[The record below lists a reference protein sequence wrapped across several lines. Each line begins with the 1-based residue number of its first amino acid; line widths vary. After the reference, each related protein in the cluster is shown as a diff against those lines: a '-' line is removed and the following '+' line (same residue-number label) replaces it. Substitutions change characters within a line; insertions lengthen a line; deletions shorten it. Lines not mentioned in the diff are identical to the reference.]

1 MSLRDIQAEDQERV
15 HLNTQR
21 DVDMLSQHCKL
32 LCYHIYNDD
41 FKASYF
47 ATAISEIATNALR
60 YANNTTATI
69 TILDNLSGLYVNIE
83 DHGPGIPDLA
93 QAFQNG
99 FSTYKSKS
107 LGLGLNAARN
117 AVDEFVIEK
126 NDSHGLSIS
135 MLFHSPPNK
144 RDVDIE
150 AVSFSAEGQFINH
163 DRLLRKSFDGNC
175 AIAGIYSVENK
186 NLHIYFQEAIDHLLH
201 QHFRLVLPDLFKK
214 LQSISEEGEFP
225 LCLLKVTPNTI
236 EFIGNNQ
243 MQLCIVQPLEDGTS
257 RMCPIK
263 QPTQTLTHL
272 KLPNSS
278 NSVFALG
285 SSGMSFCN
293 SLVPVSVTNDT
304 TYAIA
309 TQLFNQYA
317 KSSQDATVH
326 VIRTNCYEQRL

>member
-1 MSLRDIQAEDQERV
+1 MSLREFQVEDQEKV
-15 HLNTQR
+15 HLNSQR

-32 LCYHIYNDD
+32 LCYHIYNDE
-41 FKASYF
+41 FKASCF

-60 YANNTTATI
+60 YASNTTATI
-69 TILDNLSGLYVNIE
+69 TILDNLSGLHVNIE

-93 QAFQNG
+93 LAFQNG
-99 FSTYKSKS
+99 FSTYKSTS

-126 NDSHGLSIS
+126 NDSNGLSIS
-135 MLFHSPPNK
+135 MLFHSPPK
-144 RDVDIE
+144 KHDIDIE
-150 AVSFSAEGQFINH
+150 AISFSAEGQYINH
-163 DRLLRKSFDGNC
+163 DRLLRKVFDGNS

-186 NLHIYFQEAIDHLLH
+186 NIHIYFQEAIDQLLL
-201 QHFRLVLPDLFKK
+201 QHFRLALPDLFKK
-214 LQSISEEGEFP
+214 IQSMSEEGEFP

-243 MQLCIVQPLEDGTS
+243 MQFCIVQPLEDGTS
-257 RMCPIK
+257 RICPIK
-263 QPTQTLTHL
+263 QPAQSLTHF

-293 SLVPVSVTNDT
+293 ERISLSVKKDT
-304 TYAIA
+304 TYTIA
-309 TQLFNQYA
+309 TQLFNQFA
-317 KSSQDATVH
+317 KSNQDATVH
-326 VIRTNCYEQRL
+326 VIRTKSNDQ